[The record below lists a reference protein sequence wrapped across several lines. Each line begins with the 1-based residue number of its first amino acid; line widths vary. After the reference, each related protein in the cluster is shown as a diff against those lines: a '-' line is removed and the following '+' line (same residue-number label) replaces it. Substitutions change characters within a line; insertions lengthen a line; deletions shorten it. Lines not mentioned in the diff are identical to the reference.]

1 MYFLFSVKQ
10 NVKDDFIDGHRRTEQ
25 QNKSDILKSIEKV
38 KLLQNFWG
46 YPRKWTWP
54 SWLYAKIEIQ

>member
-38 KLLQNFWG
+38 KLLQNF
-46 YPRKWTWP
+46 
-54 SWLYAKIEIQ
+54 